1 MFIVITSIILIAGC
15 SNESG
20 DSESSADQANRMT
33 EENAVEKSTTFTT
46 ANDSSGGKDG
56 AATDQ
61 NDGSASEDNA
71 ASQADDATD
80 ADRKVFIMPI
90 CISK

>member
-1 MFIVITSIILIAGC
+1 MIAGC

-71 ASQADDATD
+71 ASQLMMQLMPTGSI
-80 ADRKVFIMPI
+80 IMPI